1 MASVVP
7 EAWVSDSTASAA
19 TAIAKATGTAFGDDS
34 IGAIMKKY
42 DKDGNGMFDV
52 HEVRN
57 IVQDIQ
63 HERQKSKQ
71 QKQEQ
76 Q

>member
-1 MASVVP
+1 MAS
-7 EAWVSDSTASAA
+7 DSAAA

-57 IVQDIQ
+57 ILQDIQ
-63 HERQKSKQ
+63 LERKKSK
-71 QKQEQ
+71 
-76 Q
+76 